1 MPLIN
6 CNVELSLNW
15 IERYLLTVAH
25 TAILKITDAKV
36 YVPIGTL
43 SAEDNVKLLKLLS
56 GWFKRTV
63 YWNEY
68 KVIDNI
74 PVHIANNN
82 EEKPIRQLLD
92 SSYQGVKR
100 LFVLAYNNKEGDDK
114 VSIDSYNKYFPA
126 RVKIEN
132 CNIEIDEKNFYDQPI
147 NDSVKQYDKIIKI
160 SIGQRVDYT
169 TGCFLDFFYFYF

>member
-1 MPLIN
+1 M
-6 CNVELSLNW
+6 
-15 IERYLLTVAH
+15 
-25 TAILKITDAKV
+25 
-36 YVPIGTL
+36 
-43 SAEDNVKLLKLLS
+43 
-56 GWFKRTV
+56 
-63 YWNEY
+63 
-68 KVIDNI
+68 
-74 PVHIANNN
+74 
-82 EEKPIRQLLD
+82 LD